1 MSFSWII
8 FCFSQIK
15 TLNIDRNS
23 LYSVTHEY
31 FIEYREYGLCVNLI
45 LFSTNLHSP
54 IFYLCFHKSR
64 LESYIRSGKTT
75 LPASDPN
82 WWFRSSWRYFIN
94 FCESFSSNSLGFGL
108 SSDFWGLGFGFVLI
122 LFFKRICIILLQMK
136 NYIFQYERIFTCIFF
151 ILKLV
156 K

>member
-1 MSFSWII
+1 MRNLRFNRKQSLRRTYIMSFSWII

-15 TLNIDRNS
+15 TKYWQKFSLFRNS
-23 LYSVTHEY
+23 WI
-31 FIEYREYGLCVNLI
+31 FYRIPRIRIMCNLI

-108 SSDFWGLGFGFVLI
+108 SSKFWGLLFRFVLI
-122 LFFKRICIILLQMK
+122 
-136 NYIFQYERIFTCIFF
+136 
-151 ILKLV
+151 
-156 K
+156 